1 MKIFWVTLSLFCV
14 ASTLVAN
21 EKLAEQYLDQYLE
34 ENQENLSQ
42 KEIDLFS
49 KYREEIISILGI
61 SLNNSPEIR
70 IEDFLANALEDAS
83 NAMTATMNG
92 DWMWFGAFP
101 WVYSS
106 KYESWLYLYPNL
118 DVSIYGENGY
128 TRKDSNYCTKMNWV
142 WVFRESGGES
152 FIQSKFAYSNDEK
165 AWLHFKQ
172 RDGEELYCY
181 SVERKVWKN
190 FGGEMFDW
198 LDYIDL
204 IERSASIS
212 IGDLHGD
219 IEKANEGKTIID
231 LDFND
236 DIENDNEV
244 DAINNL
250 DLNSSVVDIDDLF
263 GEKIGG
269 VEIELANAY
278 KPGDVITQDTQIQMR
293 GKFKS
298 AVTCPVCAEPTFEE
312 DEVYDCSCKYEE
324 VYSYYYRSPTT
335 SEIENQQIEGYYYVW
350 GVKYL
355 GSSPYKDPNEVFLGN
370 DTVLSPKVVLDLDPI
385 DPTKVSINQEI
396 LNQTSTIK

>member
-1 MKIFWVTLSLFCV
+1 MKKHVKIFWATLSLFCV
-14 ASTLVAN
+14 TSTLVAN
-21 EKLAEQYLDQYLE
+21 AEQTAEGYLDQYLE
-34 ENQENLSQ
+34 ENKENLSQ

-70 IEDFLANALEDAS
+70 IEDFLANALEGAS

-128 TRKDSNYCTKMNWV
+128 TRKDSNYCTRMNWV
-142 WVFRESGGES
+142 WVVREDGGDFVLRDSEY
-152 FIQSKFAYSNDEK
+152 QSKFAYSDDEK

-198 LDYIDL
+198 LDFIDS
-204 IERSASIS
+204 IERSAITSIS
-212 IGDLHGD
+212 IGDLHDD

-231 LDFND
+231 
-236 DIENDNEV
+236 
-244 DAINNL
+244 L

-269 VEIELANAY
+269 VEIEPANAY
-278 KPGDVITQDTQIQMR
+278 KPGDVITLGTKIKMR
-293 GKFKS
+293 GKFMS
-298 AVTCPVCAEPTFEE
+298 AVACPVCAEPTFEE

-335 SEIENQQIEGYYYVW
+335 SEIENQQIEGYYYVL

-355 GSSPYKDPNEVFLGN
+355 GSSPYLDPNVLVSDN
-370 DTVLSPKVVLDLDPI
+370 DTVLNPKVEVVL
-385 DPTKVSINQEI
+385 DPTKVSINKEI
-396 LNQTSTIK
+396 LIQTSTIKQSDSL

>member
-1 MKIFWVTLSLFCV
+1 MKIFWATLSLFCV
-14 ASTLVAN
+14 TSTLVAN
-21 EKLAEQYLDQYLE
+21 AEQTAEGYLDQYLE
-34 ENQENLSQ
+34 ENKENLSQ

-128 TRKDSNYCTKMNWV
+128 TRKDSNYGTRMNWV
-142 WVFRESGGES
+142 WVVREDGGDFVLRDSEY
-152 FIQSKFAYSNDEK
+152 QSKFAYSDDEK

-198 LDYIDL
+198 LDFIDS
-204 IERSASIS
+204 IERSAITSIS
-212 IGDLHGD
+212 IGDLHDD

-231 LDFND
+231 
-236 DIENDNEV
+236 
-244 DAINNL
+244 L

-269 VEIELANAY
+269 VEIEPANAY
-278 KPGDVITQDTQIQMR
+278 KPGDVITLGTKIKMR
-293 GKFKS
+293 GKFMS
-298 AVTCPVCAEPTFEE
+298 AVACPVCAEPTFEE

-335 SEIENQQIEGYYYVW
+335 SEIENQQIDGYYYVL